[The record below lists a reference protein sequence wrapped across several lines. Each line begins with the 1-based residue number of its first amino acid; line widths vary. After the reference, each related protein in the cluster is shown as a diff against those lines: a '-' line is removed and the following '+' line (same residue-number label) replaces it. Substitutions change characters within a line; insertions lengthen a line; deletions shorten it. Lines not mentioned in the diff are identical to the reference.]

1 MDQFSEPERLRR
13 QAEEYRAM
21 AELLSHEE
29 PRATYLRL
37 AQAYDMMAD
46 NTERV
51 TRHLENSK

>member
-1 MDQFSEPERLRR
+1 
-13 QAEEYRAM
+13 M